1 MKCPWFHA
9 REVEIEMEVEME
21 GCGEDGDGSRVES
34 EYKEERGMQP
44 IKSKEGGKNKFKN
57 LIANAD

>member
-21 GCGEDGDGSRVES
+21 GCGEDGDGLSGLAS
-34 EYKEERGMQP
+34 
-44 IKSKEGGKNKFKN
+44 
-57 LIANAD
+57 LISTSNTALSGLLFIYIDVCL